1 MQGLYYVLVIISTVL
16 FSLQFLFNQRF
27 QQTYGTG
34 MKATQVF
41 SLYKSL
47 VIILMMLL
55 ISGFKVQF
63 SWFSLGMATIY
74 AVSSIAMGYYSLKAF
89 SVANLSVYSVFSML
103 GGMILPFFLGVL
115 FYDEGDNLVFKII
128 CCALIV
134 VAVLLNIKSGKQDKK
149 ALFYYFAV
157 FVLNGMAGVISKIH
171 QSSTSLSPVDST
183 SFMLLTAAVS
193 VVISAA
199 WLLIAYREIPLIKGK
214 NILFVTGYGVFNGL
228 GNLFLLIALSGEN
241 GLPASVQYPL
251 VTGGVMVCSTV
262 ISTIRKEKLTVREYI
277 ATAIAL
283 LASIFIAL

>member
-1 MQGLYYVLVIISTVL
+1 MQGLYYTLVIISTIL
-16 FSLQFLFNQRF
+16 FSLQFLFTQRF
-27 QQTYGTG
+27 QETSGTG
-34 MKATQVF
+34 MKPTLVF

-55 ISGFKVQF
+55 ISGFKIQF
-63 SWFSLGMATIY
+63 SWFSLFMATVY
-74 AVSSIAMGYYSLKAF
+74 AVSSMAMSYYSLKAF
-89 SVANLSVYSVFSML
+89 AVANLSVYSVFSML

-115 FYDEGDNLVFKII
+115 FFDEGDKLVFKII

-157 FVLNGMAGVISKIH
+157 FVLNGMSGVISKLH
-171 QSSTSLSPVDST
+171 QSSSLSPVDSS
-183 SFMLLTAAVS
+183 SFMLWSAVVT
-193 VVISAA
+193 VVLSAA
-199 WLLIAYREIPLIKGK
+199 WLLIAYRQIPLVKGK

-228 GNLFLLIALSGEN
+228 GNLFLLIALSGES

-251 VTGGVMVCSTV
+251 VTGGVMVCSTI

-277 ATAIAL
+277 ATFIAL